1 MNLFEDKPTVIE
13 DWYEVCPNAEGD
25 MLDEVEAMRSF
36 DAMLFYT
43 REWDRAQ
50 VAEVSDKL
58 LCSAMAFSYDGMGRV
73 RLQFPDR
80 KKKIPRSLYSAF
92 GLRGNE
98 EHWFEQLAANES
110 FVRLVARNIKK
121 DDWAFIMYNKGT
133 LLKKEEKE
141 DTAPKSVFKNKEN
154 LW

>member
-50 VAEVSDKL
+50 VAEVLHNALASR
-58 LCSAMAFSYDGMGRV
+58 AF
-73 RLQFPDR
+73 
-80 KKKIPRSLYSAF
+80 
-92 GLRGNE
+92 
-98 EHWFEQLAANES
+98 
-110 FVRLVARNIKK
+110 
-121 DDWAFIMYNKGT
+121 
-133 LLKKEEKE
+133 LLKVLIKTFPNNTGLLFCARELLHKVS
-141 DTAPKSVFKNKEN
+141 DYILHLV
-154 LW
+154 